1 MRLLLASCTL
11 LLAAPHAASA
21 QPIADTTLAWQ
32 GYARTSTCHVQVYPA
47 EPGADRPHTVVL
59 RELAES
65 RGPTT
70 LDDARHLVE
79 LIGRQ
84 QGLDPA
90 AATWIF
96 HWGTFSFEGA
106 SSERRR
112 SRKELFLRATFRRT
126 PAGHLGAPAWRL
138 VTKAEVEVLTDRR
151 YVAPSVP

>member
-1 MRLLLASCTL
+1 MRLLVATL
-11 LLAAPHAASA
+11 LALFSISLSASA
-21 QPIADTTLAWQ
+21 QPIADTTLTWQ
-32 GYARTSTCHVQVYPA
+32 GYARTATCHVQVYPA

-90 AATWIF
+90 ATTWVF
-96 HWGTFSFEGA
+96 HWGAFSFEDA
-106 SSERRR
+106 R
-112 SRKELFLRATFRRT
+112 SGKELFLRATFRRT
-126 PAGHLGAPAWRL
+126 SAGHLGAPAWRL
-138 VTKAEVEVLTDRR
+138 LSRIEVEELTDRR
-151 YVAPSVP
+151 YRPPAAAH